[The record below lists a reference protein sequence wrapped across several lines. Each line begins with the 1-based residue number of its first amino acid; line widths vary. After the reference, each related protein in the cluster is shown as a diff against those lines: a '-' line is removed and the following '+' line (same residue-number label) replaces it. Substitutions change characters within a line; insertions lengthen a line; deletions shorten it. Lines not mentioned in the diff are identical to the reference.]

1 MRASIQEKIAPART
15 NNTKRM
21 NTASIDDQTGL
32 KKDRSND
39 IDFKSLLM
47 ESNMEET
54 RKREMRKNGDLS
66 TADSY
71 ESFLEE
77 LALQT
82 EQKNAPKNT
91 MDKDDFLTLFVTQL
105 QQQDPLNPQD
115 GTEMAAQLAQ
125 FNSLEQMMNVNSTL
139 NNLVSAQ
146 ENSKKL
152 QFLNYVGKEVTV
164 SGGKMALKDGE
175 INDVT
180 MQADRELGR
189 ATMVIRD
196 RSGSEVYQ
204 RELGVLGAGKHK
216 LNWDGVGTD
225 GEKRAEGIYTV
236 EIKAQTANGDPV
248 TVGLNSAVTIK
259 GIDLVQT
266 QNNLFTDIGTLSFDQ
281 VQAVG
286 SKGFANTDDVKE
298 TKGIERAETVDQ
310 LEEMQGQVSEQGSQ
324 QDLADEEV
332 IQKAKKLA
340 EKMGYSIESEKSSAQ
355 GNGAGQKSG
364 RIPISKGQYAEN
376 QAGAPASS

>member
-1 MRASIQEKIAPART
+1 MRASIQEKIAPAKT
-15 NNTKRM
+15 NNTKNM
-21 NTASIDDQTGL
+21 NTAKIDDQTGVM
-32 KKDRSND
+32 KNRGDD
-39 IDFKSLLM
+39 IDFKSVLM
-47 ESNMEET
+47 ESNSEQM

-125 FNSLEQMMNVNSTL
+125 FNSLEQMMNVNATL
-139 NNLVSAQ
+139 TSLVSAQ

-152 QFLNYVGKEVTV
+152 QYLNYVGKEVSV
-164 SGGKMALKDGE
+164 SGGKMALKDGK

-180 MQADRELGR
+180 MHADRELGR
-189 ATMVIRD
+189 ATMVVRD

-225 GEKRAEGIYTV
+225 GQKRSEGVYSV

-248 TVGLNSAVTIK
+248 TVGLNSSVTIK
-259 GIDLVQT
+259 GIDLVQS
-266 QNNLFTDIGTLSFDQ
+266 QNNLFTDIGTLSFEQ

-286 SKGFANTDDVKE
+286 SKGFTQGEDVKE
-298 TKGIERAETVDQ
+298 TKGIERAETVEQ
-310 LEEMQGQVSEQGSQ
+310 LETMQQKASAQQNDQRPSEQEVMQ
-324 QDLADEEV
+324 QA
-332 IQKAKKLA
+332 QKLA
-340 EKMGYSIESEKSSAQ
+340 QQMGYTLEGEKSSVQ
-355 GNGAGQKSG
+355 GNSDTKKSG
-364 RIPISKGQYAEN
+364 RIPISKGQYSNSE
-376 QAGAPASS
+376 AGSATSS

>member
-39 IDFKSLLM
+39 IDFKSVLM

-146 ENSKKL
+146 ENSKNSV
-152 QFLNYVGKEVTV
+152 F
-164 SGGKMALKDGE
+164 
-175 INDVT
+175 
-180 MQADRELGR
+180 ELR
-189 ATMVIRD
+189 
-196 RSGSEVYQ
+196 
-204 RELGVLGAGKHK
+204 
-216 LNWDGVGTD
+216 W
-225 GEKRAEGIYTV
+225 
-236 EIKAQTANGDPV
+236 
-248 TVGLNSAVTIK
+248 
-259 GIDLVQT
+259 
-266 QNNLFTDIGTLSFDQ
+266 
-281 VQAVG
+281 
-286 SKGFANTDDVKE
+286 
-298 TKGIERAETVDQ
+298 
-310 LEEMQGQVSEQGSQ
+310 
-324 QDLADEEV
+324 
-332 IQKAKKLA
+332 
-340 EKMGYSIESEKSSAQ
+340 
-355 GNGAGQKSG
+355 
-364 RIPISKGQYAEN
+364 
-376 QAGAPASS
+376 

>member
-39 IDFKSLLM
+39 IDFKSVLM
-47 ESNMEET
+47 ESNAEEA

-180 MQADRELGR
+180 MHADRELGR

-259 GIDLVQT
+259 GIDLVQS

-310 LEEMQGQVSEQGSQ
+310 LEKMQGQVSEQGSQ

-332 IQKAKKLA
+332 IEKAKKLA
-340 EKMGYSIESEKSSAQ
+340 EQMGYSFEGEKSSVQ